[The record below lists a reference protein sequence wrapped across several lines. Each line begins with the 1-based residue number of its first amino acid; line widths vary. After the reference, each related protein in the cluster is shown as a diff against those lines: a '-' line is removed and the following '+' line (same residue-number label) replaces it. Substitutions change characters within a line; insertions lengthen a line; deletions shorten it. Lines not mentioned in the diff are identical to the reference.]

1 MDLPRYLTQHPES
14 IGETY
19 GEHLRH
25 ASGFGIRM
33 IWAGFAC
40 LIHAALPF
48 LFERTGSCAIAE
60 LHDRMVTHRA
70 RGNDGTVRTLVLRG
84 QHVR

>member
-1 MDLPRYLTQHPES
+1 MDLPRLLTQHPES

-19 GEHLRH
+19 GEHLRQ
-25 ASGFGIRM
+25 ASGFGFRM
-33 IWAGFAC
+33 IWAGVAC

-48 LFERTGSCAIAE
+48 LFERTGSCAITE
-60 LHDRMVTHRA
+60 LHDRMVTHRVRRNESSA
-70 RGNDGTVRTLVLRG
+70 RTLVLRG